1 MAQLLEHEALQILGD
16 NGVDV
21 PEFLVA
27 TSAAEAAKATAAFG
41 GESVLKAL
49 IPTKGRAAAGAV
61 RIARSAEEAWTI
73 AEGLLGEKV
82 LGFRVDRILVSRLVE
97 AEWEI
102 SVLFAP
108 DPETDKPMLFASA
121 LGGIDIA
128 EVVQR
133 DPGALIRRSLESD
146 AGVSP
151 TAVREVAQELGLGS
165 DEAEALIPA
174 LQSMY
179 RVFTRLDAR
188 MLEINP
194 LMIGADRAIVAPTA
208 TLVLN

>member
-1 MAQLLEHEALQILGD
+1 MAQVLEHEALRILGE
-16 NGVDV
+16 NGLDV
-21 PEFLVA
+21 PEFAVA
-27 TSAAEAAKATAAFG
+27 TNPAEAAKATATFG

-49 IPTKGRAAAGAV
+49 IPTTGRAAAGAV
-61 RIARSAEEAWTI
+61 RIARSAEEAWSI

-82 LGFRVDRILVSRLVE
+82 LGFRVERVLVSRLVE

-108 DPETDKPMLFASA
+108 DPQTAKPTLFASA

-133 DPGALIRRSLESD
+133 DPKALIRRAIEEEV
-146 AGVSP
+146 GVSP
-151 TAVREVAQELGLGS
+151 SAVREIARELGLGS

-179 RVFTRLDAR
+179 RVFTRLEAR
-188 MLEINP
+188 MLEVNP

>member
-1 MAQLLEHEALQILGD
+1 MAQVLEHEALRILGE
-16 NGVDV
+16 NGLDV
-21 PEFLVA
+21 PEFVVA
-27 TSAAEAAKATAAFG
+27 TTAAEAAKVTAAFG

-49 IPTKGRAAAGAV
+49 IPTTGRAAAGAV

-82 LGFRVDRILVSRLVE
+82 LGFRVERVLVCRLVE

-108 DPETDKPMLFASA
+108 DPETLKPTLFASA

-128 EVVQR
+128 EIVQR
-133 DPGALIRRSLESD
+133 DPAALIRRSIEAD
-146 AGVSP
+146 AGVSAS
-151 TAVREVAQELGLGS
+151 AVREVAQELGLGS

-188 MLEINP
+188 LLEINP
-194 LMIGADRAIVAPTA
+194 LMIASDRAIVAPTA
-208 TLVLN
+208 RLVLN